1 MVQEETIDSIFYSS
15 CRELFMVAAGVK
27 HHSRYVSI
35 HLHKFI
41 SIATEKEMINSKFLI
56 KRLNRYH
63 SKTWLNNSL
72 KSPYKSE

>member
-1 MVQEETIDSIFYSS
+1 MVQEETFDSIFHSS
-15 CRELFMVAAGVK
+15 CRELFLVAVGVK
-27 HHSRYVSI
+27 YHSRYVSI
-35 HLHKFI
+35 HLHKLL
-41 SIATEKEMINSKFLI
+41 SIVTEKETTNFKFLI

>member
-1 MVQEETIDSIFYSS
+1 MVQEETINSIFYSS

-27 HHSRYVSI
+27 HHSRYVSNR
-35 HLHKFI
+35 LHIFI
-41 SIATEKEMINSKFLI
+41 SIVTEKETTNFNFLI

-63 SKTWLNNSL
+63 SKTWLNNSQ